1 MNDFKWILY
10 VSLRYFKTK
19 RKNKN
24 LSTGFFSVAGIAVG
38 VIAMISVL
46 GVMNGFQL
54 GFINK
59 ILEINSFHIRAYGKT
74 PVIDTSFVTKVR
86 KNKHIKSILPFKDFQ
101 TLGRGISDFRACKIR
116 AVPVSAP
123 KLDPDLITNL
133 GITEGSFD
141 ISRPR
146 SIVLGSVY
154 ALSIG
159 VHVGDTLTLI
169 SMSGNSFRTL
179 APVQKTFIVT
189 GIFKSGYYEYDSSL
203 GFISLKSSLEISSGN
218 EPIIYGIKLNNRY
231 GDKQVLS
238 EVQSF
243 TDSLNRLVSW
253 RTYNRSFF
261 GALRIEKIA
270 MILLIG
276 LIFFVVAVNI
286 KNSLERSVYK
296 RKDDIAILRSLG
308 ASPGKVKTI
317 FIFEGVLIGF
327 SGGAIGVILGLA
339 VAVNVNEL
347 FAVFSLISSF
357 IISILD
363 ALFSPFL
370 SSSGYSGRLFSPA
383 YFYIQKVPVIILF
396 HEVLYI
402 FFFAFLSSIL
412 AAWSASKKITEFNP
426 TEILRYE

>member
-238 EVQSF
+238 EVQYF

-339 VAVNVNEL
+339 VAINVNEL

-363 ALFSPFL
+363 AFFTPFL

>member
-238 EVQSF
+238 EVQYF

-363 ALFSPFL
+363 AFFTPFL

>member
-1 MNDFKWILY
+1 VNDLKWILY
-10 VSLRYFKTK
+10 ISLRYFKTK

-74 PVIDTSFVTKVR
+74 PVINTSFVAKVR
-86 KNKHIKSILPFKDFQ
+86 KNKRIKSILPFKDYQ

-116 AVPVSAP
+116 AVPVNAA
-123 KLDPDLITNL
+123 KLDPELIANL
-133 GITEGSFD
+133 GITEGRFD
-141 ISRPR
+141 ISHPR

-154 ALSIG
+154 ASSIG
-159 VHVGDTLTLI
+159 VKVGNTLTFI

-179 APVQKTFIVT
+179 APVQKTFTVT
-189 GIFKSGYYEYDSSL
+189 GIFTSGYYEYDSSL
-203 GFISLKSSLEISSGN
+203 GFISLKSSLDISSGN
-218 EPIIYGIKLNNRY
+218 EPIIYGIKLINRY
-231 GDKQVLS
+231 GDKQALS
-238 EVQSF
+238 EIRSY
-243 TDSLNRLVSW
+243 TDSLNRVVSW

-270 MILLIG
+270 MILLVG

-296 RKDDIAILRSLG
+296 RKDDIAVLRSLG
-308 ASPGKVKTI
+308 ATPGKVKTI

-347 FAVFSLISSF
+347 FALFSLISSF
-357 IISILD
+357 FLSILD
-363 ALFSPFL
+363 TFFTPFL

-402 FFFAFLSSIL
+402 FFFAFFSSIV
-412 AAWSASKKITEFNP
+412 AAWSASTKISEFKP